1 LKTEHFGLDLEQR
14 NEQERNQELFIGH
27 FGFYSFLRFRTQQGR
42 LFIGLN
48 LVIGTLINNCN
59 V

>member
-27 FGFYSFLRFRTQQGR
+27 FGFYSFLRFRTQQGG

-48 LVIGTLINNCN
+48 LVIGTLINN
-59 V
+59 